1 MPCAARGAVILL
13 VTGHCGL
20 RRLKIAAL
28 AAICDRRNPLAA
40 RAPMPCI
47 GENGLRASLSK
58 GRLFA
63 SPWNLTPNT

>member
-1 MPCAARGAVILL
+1 
-13 VTGHCGL
+13 
-20 RRLKIAAL
+20 
-28 AAICDRRNPLAA
+28 
-40 RAPMPCI
+40 MPCI